1 MLLKGSSMYLVLQ
14 VTDGE
19 LWFLDV
25 IQWAEERDMIDTLL
39 WKIEEDVRKDK
50 SHFDRN
56 NRDRPKTFLE
66 RQ

>member
-1 MLLKGSSMYLVLQ
+1 
-14 VTDGE
+14 